1 MFLKLISLHVDWFIF
16 LKLKWGEKMML
27 MEEKDEEALSDKL
40 GKIFLF
46 CHHPKVRFGE
56 CCVHNNL

>member
-1 MFLKLISLHVDWFIF
+1 
-16 LKLKWGEKMML
+16 MML

-46 CHHPKVRFGE
+46 CHHPKVRFGGS
-56 CCVHNNL
+56 CVHNNL